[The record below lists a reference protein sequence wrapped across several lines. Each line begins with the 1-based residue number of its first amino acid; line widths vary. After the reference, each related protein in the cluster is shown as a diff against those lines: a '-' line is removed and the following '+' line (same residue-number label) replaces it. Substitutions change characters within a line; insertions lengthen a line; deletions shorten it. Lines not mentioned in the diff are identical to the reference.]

1 MFERGKPESFNWM
14 VYNAKKLNCMVYN
27 AKKLNCMV
35 YNAKKLDG
43 FYSKK
48 TT

>member
-27 AKKLNCMV
+27 AKKL
-35 YNAKKLDG
+35 DG